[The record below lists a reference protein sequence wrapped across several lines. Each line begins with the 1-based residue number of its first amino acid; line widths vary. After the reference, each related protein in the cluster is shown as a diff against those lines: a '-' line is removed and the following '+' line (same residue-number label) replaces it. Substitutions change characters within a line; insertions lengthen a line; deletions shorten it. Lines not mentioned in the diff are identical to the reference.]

1 MIYFFSMNNFAY
13 SDLLVNLKLRIM
25 RSIVILFAFLFFV
38 IGSATGK
45 NEVVNLLT
53 ENRKNPIG
61 IDRTIPRF
69 SWQII
74 SDERGVMQSAYE
86 IRVSEE
92 QFNLEDTNSL
102 FWNSG
107 KVESDQ
113 SVHISYT
120 GKGLGSGKRYYWQVR
135 IWDQN
140 GKQTNWSEPAFFQM
154 GLLKTSDWR
163 AKWIRS
169 KKEGNTTASPLFRK
183 EFQLPEKIKSATLF
197 ITSYGVYEAFLNGKR
212 IGIDYM
218 TPGWT
223 SYSKRL
229 QYQVYDLTEMVSQGK
244 NAIGVHL
251 GNGWHSSILGWADN
265 TKGFYDNKRSVLAQ
279 IEINYEDGSQEI
291 IRSNSNW
298 KTKLGPVRYSEIY
311 HGETYDAR
319 LEVPGWSNIGFDDS
333 GWEDVVVEDYPKDH
347 LLATWNEP
355 VRKKETLPALELIIT
370 PEGDQVIDFGQN
382 LVGWVT
388 MKVKGKAGDTVKV
401 FHTEVL
407 DKEGNFYTESLR
419 SARQLNSY
427 VLKGKGQEVYEPHF
441 TWQGFRYIKIVGY
454 PGDIELEDFTATAL
468 YSDMEVT
475 GTFACSN
482 ELINQLQHN
491 IQWGQ
496 RGNFLDVPT
505 DCPQRDERLGW
516 TGDAQA
522 FARTASFNFNVN
534 SFFAKWLRDLEADQV
549 EGNVPA
555 VVPDVLEQMFGS
567 PGWADAATIV
577 PWTMYIAYGD
587 QRILEDQYNSMKA
600 WVDYVTRQSK
610 DYLWIPAFSFG
621 DWLFYSLTDDTSGK
635 SAITDKS
642 LIGQCFYAHSIQ
654 NLIHAAKVL
663 NKTDDIEN
671 YTDLL
676 EKVKEAFVHEY
687 MTSSGRLVSGT
698 QTAYV
703 LALHFDMLPERL
715 RAQAAKRLVD
725 NIRAYNTHLTT
736 GFLGTPYLCHV
747 LSRFGYTDVAY
758 ELLLQK
764 TYPSWLYPVTMGAT
778 TIWERWDGI
787 KPDGSFQNPG
797 MNSFNHYAYGAIGD
811 WMYRVVT
818 GIDTFEDAPGYKKIK
833 IKPHIGGDLTYAGS
847 RLKTYYGEVFS
858 SWKIENEQLIF
869 DFEIPV
875 NTTAEVFIPADHP
888 KAVTEGGSALDEVEG
903 ISFLGDEDDFIKI
916 SLGSG
921 KYRFKVEQ

>member
-1 MIYFFSMNNFAY
+1 MKYF
-13 SDLLVNLKLRIM
+13 LT
-25 RSIVILFAFLFFV
+25 FLFFLFFL
-38 IGSATGK
+38 IGSVAGK
-45 NEVVNLLT
+45 NKVVTLLT
-53 ENRKNPIG
+53 ENRKNPVG
-61 IDRTIPRF
+61 IDHTPRF
-69 SWQII
+69 SWQIT
-74 SDERGVMQSAYE
+74 SDERGVLQSAFE

-92 QFNLEDTNSL
+92 QNNFNTTNSL

-113 SVHISYT
+113 SVHVPYA
-120 GKGLGSGKRYYWQVR
+120 GKGLKSGKRYYWQVR
-135 IWDQN
+135 VWDQK
-140 GKQTNWSEPAFFQM
+140 GKRSAWSNTAFFQM
-154 GLLKTSDWR
+154 GLLNTSDWK

-169 KKEGNTTASPLFRK
+169 GKEGNTTASPLFRK
-183 EFQLPEKIKSATLF
+183 EFQLSKKIKSATLF
-197 ITSYGVYEAFLNGKR
+197 ITSHGMYEAFLNGER
-212 IGIDYM
+212 VGNDYL

-223 SYSKRL
+223 SYNKRL

-244 NAIGVHL
+244 NAIGVQL
-251 GNGWHSSILGWADN
+251 GNGWHSSILGWEKNNEIYAN
-265 TKGFYDNKRSVLAQ
+265 ERSVLAQ
-279 IEINYEDGSQEI
+279 IEINYEDESQEI
-291 IRSNSNW
+291 ILSDTNW
-298 KTKLGPVRYSEIY
+298 KTKLGPIQYSEIY

-319 LEVPGWSNIGFDDS
+319 LEMPGWSKVGFDDS
-333 GWEDVVVEDYPKDH
+333 DWEDVIVEDYTKDH

-355 VRKKETLPALELIIT
+355 VRKKETFPALKLFTT

-382 LVGWVT
+382 LVGWVS
-388 MKVKGKAGDTVKV
+388 MKVKGKAGDTVNV

-419 SARQLNSY
+419 RARQLNRY
-427 VLKGKGQEVYEPHF
+427 VLKGEGEEVYEPRF

-454 PGDIELEDFTATAL
+454 PGEIELDNFTATAI
-468 YSDMEVT
+468 YSDMEPT
-475 GTFACSN
+475 GTFECSN

-534 SFFAKWLRDLEADQV
+534 SFFAKWLRDVELDQV

-555 VVPDVLEQMFGS
+555 VIPDVLGQMFGS

-577 PWTMYIAYGD
+577 PWTMYVAYGD
-587 QRILEDQYNSMKA
+587 KKIIEDQYTSMKA

-610 DYLWIPAFSFG
+610 DHLWIPAFSFG

-654 NLIHAAKVL
+654 NLINAAKVL
-663 NKTDDIEN
+663 DKDDDVET
-671 YTDLL
+671 YSALL
-676 EKVKEAFVHEY
+676 GKVKDAFVLEY
-687 MTSSGRLVSGT
+687 LTPNGRLVSGT

-703 LALHFDMLPERL
+703 LALHFDMLPENL

-725 NIRAYNTHLTT
+725 NIREYNTHLTT

-818 GIDTFEDAPGYKKIK
+818 GIDTFEDSPGYKKIK
-833 IKPHIGGDLTYAGS
+833 IEPHIGGDLTYASS
-847 RLKTYYGEVFS
+847 RLKTYYGEVS
-858 SWKIENEQLIF
+858 STWKIENKQLALQV
-869 DFEIPV
+869 EIPV
-875 NTTAEVFIPADHP
+875 NTTAQVLIPATNK
-888 KAVTEGGSALDEVEG
+888 KAVTEGGLALDKAKGV
-903 ISFLGDEDDFIKI
+903 SFLGYENDFVIV

-921 KYRFKVEQ
+921 KYSFKVVQ